1 MVRES
6 IYTGVGMGLTFFPTT
21 GGVIVSMML
30 AAGFSPVLAKEPGQ
44 ALHDWQV
51 RRLMQPLPHELN
63 KERSG
68 SIYIYDGL
76 TELEVETSLNAH
88 FDRIPYMMFVGTV
101 KTDARGEPLYDKASG
116 DVIRESAG
124 CGGPE

>member
-1 MVRES
+1 ME
-6 IYTGVGMGLTFFPTT
+6 LTFFPAAR
-21 GGVIVSMML
+21 ILMMGAL
-30 AAGFSPVLAKEPGQ
+30 AIAVPGLGMAQDPDQ

-51 RRLMQPLPHELN
+51 RRLMQPLPHELK

-68 SIYIYDGL
+68 SVYIYDGL
-76 TELEVETSLNAH
+76 TELEVDTSLNVH

-101 KTDARGEPLYDKASG
+101 KTDAQGEPLYDKASG
-116 DVIRESAG
+116 EVIRESGG